1 MTSIRRRTVGLV
13 LTLLLIGTL
22 LIALTN
28 IHDSQREIG
37 EIYDAQLAQ
46 SARILQGMLRA
57 APRAE
62 GRQAL
67 HESVTAALAEAT
79 DSPYGHRYE
88 AKMAFQAWNA
98 SGAPLM
104 RSPNAPA
111 FALPTTPGFTEL
123 ILDGEGWYGFL
134 LPDPDHDLM
143 LWVGERDE
151 VRADLVRRILRH
163 TLTPHLIGLVL
174 LSLLAW
180 LAIGWGLR
188 PLRRMAALIRHRD
201 PESLQPLRLDPL
213 PRELEPMQ
221 AALNRLLLQ
230 IEQLL
235 QRERRF
241 IADAAHELRTP
252 LAVLRLHAQNALSA
266 QTGGA
271 RDEALKFVVSGT
283 DRLTRVVNQLL
294 ILARLE
300 PRPSW
305 SDEQRFDL
313 RTAVGA
319 TLEELGPW
327 ILDKGFDLSF
337 EAPPTQARVRGDS
350 AMLGIAL
357 QNLLTNAV
365 NVSPPG
371 GEIQVRL
378 DVGDDW
384 ADILILDQGPGIPA
398 TVLPRLFERFYSS
411 GAANGA
417 GLGLS
422 IVQTV
427 AQHLNGRIELGNQ
440 PDGGACARLGLPLL
454 PAAGA

>member
-13 LTLLLIGTL
+13 LSLLLIGTL

-28 IHDSQREIG
+28 VHDSQREIG

-57 APRAE
+57 ASRGE
-62 GRQAL
+62 GRLAL
-67 HESVTAALAEAT
+67 HASVTQALAEAN

-98 SGAPLM
+98 RGEPLM
-104 RSPNAPA
+104 RSPSAPI
-111 FALPTTPGFTEL
+111 FSMPTTPGFTEQTL
-123 ILDGEGWYGFL
+123 EGEAWYGFL
-134 LPDPDHDLM
+134 LPDPEHDLM
-143 LWVGERDE
+143 LWVGEREE

-180 LAIGWGLR
+180 LAIGWGLK
-188 PLRRMAALIRHRD
+188 PLRRMAGLIRHRD
-201 PESLQPLRLDPL
+201 PESLQPLQLDPL

-266 QTGGA
+266 QTAAA

-305 SDEQRFDL
+305 SAEQRFDL
-313 RTAVGA
+313 RTALSA

-327 ILDKGFDLSF
+327 ILDRGLDLSLD
-337 EAPPTQARVRGDS
+337 AKASQVQVHGDS

-371 GEIQVRL
+371 GEIRVRL
-378 DVGDDW
+378 EVTADW
-384 ADILILDQGPGIPA
+384 AEIQILDQGPGIA
-398 TVLPRLFERFYSS
+398 EEIQPRLFERFYSS

-427 AQHLNGRIELGNQ
+427 AQHLGGRIELDNR
-440 PDGGACARLGLPLL
+440 PEGGACARLGLPVL
-454 PAAGA
+454 PGPA